1 MNSMNRNL
9 DRLLR
14 AAATAPAPETAALP
28 FAVEARVLARWRRG
42 GTVDEWLGLR
52 PVLRRGLACA
62 CVLTLAV
69 VALSLREMRHT
80 AAEELAFPNAVVNLA
95 LMR

>member
-1 MNSMNRNL
+1 MNSMNRDL

-14 AAATAPAPETAALP
+14 AAATAPEPEPQALP
-28 FAVEARVLARWRRG
+28 FAVEARVLAQWRRG
-42 GTVDEWLGLR
+42 GAPDAWFSVL

-69 VALSLREMRHT
+69 LALSLRQINQT
-80 AAEELAFPNAVVNLA
+80 PNDELAFPGVVVNLVS
-95 LMR
+95 MR